1 MPTRPDL
8 TTFLQRLEG
17 KPYPAYKDLRGRYD
31 FGEFALS
38 LDHIQGDPFASPSR
52 LSIHIDH
59 ANSGLPA
66 DLYSN
71 PSRRTGTETYLA
83 LAFSA
88 ACDKARDHLGS
99 GKSGLLAIDT
109 PGQEIL
115 ARSCVE
121 IGEEATIVRFVAG
134 LPANGRRIL
143 ARAAITLLT
152 EFIPQVTERTLF
164 YKNLLPDKIQS
175 YADTSEDA
183 DALRAQLE
191 ANKLIAFIP
200 DRAILPRASGIDNRP
215 LTEAVPFT
223 SPESLRVTLKTP
235 HAGALTGCGIP
246 EGVTL
251 IVGGGYHGKSTLLN
265 AVERGIYNHRPGD
278 GRHQVVTRN
287 DAVKVRA
294 EDGRAVT
301 SVNLTPFI
309 NNLPGGKS
317 TESFT
322 SENASGSTS
331 QAANIMEAL
340 EIDSKCLLLDEDI
353 SATNFLIRDTRMAQ
367 LIADDKEPITPFV
380 QRVRP
385 LFEQY
390 GISTVLVLG
399 GSGDYFAPA
408 HTVLAMDEFL
418 PHEVTAKAK
427 EIVSHE
433 DSTTSPFRLP
443 NFDRTPDPESINPYK
458 AAKPSRGRGG
468 SNRPARPMI
477 KAHDTRALTFGEEEI
492 DLSLVPQLLDPSQT
506 RTIGALLAHAKES
519 GLLDGQRS
527 LSSLCHAL
535 LEDVEQKR
543 LSHLPG
549 HDLAAI
555 RPFEL
560 AAAINRLRGLRIQP
574 H

>member
-1 MPTRPDL
+1 MPTLNDL

-31 FGEFALS
+31 FGEFTLS

-66 DLYSN
+66 DLFSN

-88 ACDKARDHLGS
+88 ACGKARDHLGS

-109 PGQEIL
+109 PGQEML

-121 IGEEATIVRFVAG
+121 IGEETTIVRFVAG

-152 EFIPQVTERTLF
+152 ELIPQVTERTLF

-191 ANKLIAFIP
+191 AHKLIAFLP
-200 DRAILPRASGIDNRP
+200 DGAILPRASGIDNRP
-215 LTEAVPFT
+215 LTDAVPFL
-223 SPESLRVTLKTP
+223 SPESLRITLKTP
-235 HAGALTGCGIP
+235 HAGLLTGCGIP

-265 AVERGIYNHRPGD
+265 ALETGIYNHRPGD

-287 DAVKVRA
+287 NAVKVRA

-322 SENASGSTS
+322 TENASGSTS

-340 EIDSKCLLLDEDI
+340 EIGSKCLLLDEDI

-385 LFEQY
+385 LFEQH

-408 HTVLAMDEFL
+408 NTVIAMDEFL

-427 EIVSHE
+427 EIVSSE
-433 DSTTSPFRLP
+433 APTTSEFRLP
-443 NFDRTPDPESINPYK
+443 SVDRTPDPESINPYR

-468 SNRPARPMI
+468 SNRPPRPRI
-477 KAHDTRALTFGEEEI
+477 KAHDTRALSFGEEEI

-519 GLLDGQRS
+519 GLLDGHRS
-527 LSSLCHAL
+527 LASLCHAL
-535 LEDVEQKR
+535 VEDVEKKR
-543 LSHLPG
+543 LSHFPG

-560 AAAINRLRGLRIQP
+560 AAAINRLRGLRIRP